1 MQFWLDSA
9 DVRSIKRFETAG
21 FISGVTTNPIM
32 ISKQSHGPEIL
43 IPELLKAF
51 EGPLAVQVVGD
62 MTDAMIHQA
71 EKLHELNPRILIKI
85 PVITE
90 GYAAISY
97 LAKKNIPVLAT
108 AVFKTQQALIAA
120 SLGAQY
126 IAPYIHHM
134 DEQGINSI
142 REVENMLVVL
152 ENQGLHTEMMAAS
165 VRQLS
170 TVEQL
175 AEMGVTNVTLNP
187 EMFENYFSSFAETA
201 YANET
206 FTQHW
211 LDYLEM
217 SA

>member
-9 DVRSIKRFETAG
+9 DVRSIKRFSSAA
-21 FISGVTTNPIM
+21 FIHGVTTNPIM
-32 ISKQSHGPEIL
+32 ISKQSHGPEIV

-62 MTDAMIHQA
+62 MTDGMIHQA
-71 EKLHELNPRILIKI
+71 ERLYELNPRILIKI

-90 GYAAISY
+90 GYAAIAY

-126 IAPYIHHM
+126 IAPYLHHM
-134 DEQGINSI
+134 EEQGINSL
-142 REVENMLVVL
+142 REVENMQLVL
-152 ENQGLHTEMMAAS
+152 SNQGLTSEIMAAS
-165 VRQLS
+165 IRHI
-170 TVEQL
+170 TVIESL
-175 AEMGVTNVTLNP
+175 AEMGVNQVTLNP
-187 EMFENYFSSFAETA
+187 EIFEQYFSSFAETVH
-201 YANET
+201 ANDS

-211 LDYLEM
+211 LEYLEI

>member
-9 DVRSIKRFETAG
+9 DVRSIKRFSTAG
-21 FISGVTTNPIM
+21 FTHGVTTNPIM
-32 ISKQSHGPEIL
+32 ISKQPHGPEVL

-90 GYAAISY
+90 GYSAIGY

-108 AVFKTQQALIAA
+108 AVFTTQQALIAA
-120 SLGAQY
+120 SLGADY
-126 IAPYIHHM
+126 IAPYMHHM
-134 DEQGINSI
+134 EEQGINSL
-142 REVENMLVVL
+142 REIENMQLVL
-152 ENQGLHTEMMAAS
+152 SNQGLEAEIMGSSIKHITFI
-165 VRQLS
+165 Q
-170 TVEQL
+170 QL
-175 AEMGVTNVTLNP
+175 AEMGVNHVTLSP
-187 EMFENYFSSFAETA
+187 EIFEQYFSSFAETA
-201 YANET
+201 YANER
-206 FTQHW
+206 FTKHW
-211 LDYLEM
+211 LDYLDI